1 MSEPI
6 PAAKRERTTP
16 GEMLHGYRVR
26 KWLGDGAFS
35 VVYLVE
41 DPKTHVQYALKHV
54 ISEGDKEDRYLDQL
68 RMEWEVGRRLKHRNI
83 RDIVDMRGDQGFK
96 IGGVGLLK
104 KPGKDLGLV
113 MEMIDAPSLEDLLQK
128 GELRFSVPEWITI
141 FRDVASALV
150 HIQDKGYAH
159 ADMKPNN
166 ILWDRN
172 HTKVIDLGQAC
183 AVGTVKKRIQGTPGY
198 IAPEQAFRN
207 EITPLTDVY
216 NFGATLYWVLVRDE
230 IPCALPSKN
239 GKVGSAV
246 NPDQIRMPR
255 PVHEQDP
262 RIPAGFNE
270 IVMQCIRVA
279 PEARFQSMEMVAE
292 RLDALADHCH
302 STGAGNALAGLQT
315 STGAPD
321 RAYDSEPSKAG

>member
-6 PAAKRERTTP
+6 PAAKRERVTP

-54 ISEGDKEDRYLDQL
+54 ISEGEKEDRYLDQL

-150 HIQDKGYAH
+150 HIHEKGYAH

-172 HTKVIDLGQAC
+172 HTKVIDLGQAWKIGSTKPRMS
-183 AVGTVKKRIQGTPGY
+183 GTAGY
-198 IAPEQAFRN
+198 VAPEQPLI
-207 EITPLTDVY
+207 EPITAQTDVF
-216 NFGATLYWVLVRDE
+216 NFAATMYRLLRGKFAPQTVQKRYSRDFQLPE
-230 IPCALPSKN
+230 ELIGDTAPLHRFNPQIP
-239 GKVGSAV
+239 
-246 NPDQIRMPR
+246 
-255 PVHEQDP
+255 
-262 RIPAGFNE
+262 
-270 IVMQCIRVA
+270 
-279 PEARFQSMEMVAE
+279 E
-292 RLDALADHCH
+292 RLSDLILNCLELEPAKRKYMTYVLKQ
-302 STGAGNALAGLQT
+302 L
-315 STGAPD
+315 
-321 RAYDSEPSKAG
+321 DSMQPVSVK